1 MLHKQTENP
10 RATVTSTTRWV
21 RLNGP
26 VRESTRL
33 PLVAVH
39 SPRTPLI
46 CNTPSS
52 FHGRCPTHITQ
63 TSPPAHTHASLN
75 THAHTT
81 RTQYHTHAQHTVAC
95 RCHERP
101 STPRL
106 VCLPAFFVTCCAH
119 PLMYLTTRTRPAH
132 TTPHT
137 HTTHARLP
145 NRTTPTT
152 RRRQG

>member
-1 MLHKQTENP
+1 MDALERPSARIN
-10 RATVTSTTRWV
+10 ATRPTAC
-21 RLNGP
+21 
-26 VRESTRL
+26 L

-39 SPRTPLI
+39 SPCTPLI

-81 RTQYHTHAQHTVAC
+81 RTQHHTHAQHTHTPSLVL
-95 RCHERP
+95 CHERP

-106 VCLPAFFVTCCAH
+106 DGMSVPIHLFCNMLRTQH
-119 PLMYLTTRTRPAH
+119 PLMYLTTRTRP
-132 TTPHT
+132 PHT
-137 HTTHARLP
+137 AHCTHTSPESYH
-145 NRTTPTT
+145 PTT
-152 RRRQG
+152 RCRQG